1 MARNTMISVRM
12 PEDLVSKITELAERH
27 AYLNRSLV
35 ICNILKNV
43 TECAAD
49 ADLEILASYYD
60 AFSEGYSIQM
70 TRKEKIFTNH

>member
-27 AYLNRSLV
+27 SYLNRSLV

-43 TECAAD
+43 TECAAN
-49 ADLEILASYYD
+49 ADLELLASYYD

-70 TRKEKIFTNH
+70 TRKERIFTNH